1 MNCIGIFGIALLLI
15 GLVQCQ
21 TGAFLSC
28 FQACQATSEYNPV
41 CGSNRENY
49 FNENQ
54 LQCAVK
60 CGKTILLFS
69 FADIYKLHSGNCRRL
84 PRF

>member
-1 MNCIGIFGIALLLI
+1 MNCIGIFAFLTGIALLLI

-60 CGKTILLFS
+60 CGKN
-69 FADIYKLHSGNCRRL
+69 IYKLHSGNCRRL